1 MTTFDSGG
9 QDDTLGVETNK
20 QRVDDAQM
28 HQAWEAPATAVPE
41 HQDQPPPHTASE
53 KNPGTSVALS
63 LSSSTQQAVTSN
75 PDFIAPDHMPPLK
88 SKCIFVYRNGDNHY
102 PAKRVII
109 NRKEVHYENIF
120 ACRISRPNF
129 HSLVE

>member
-9 QDDTLGVETNK
+9 QDETLGGVTNE
-20 QRVDDAQM
+20 QRADEAHM
-28 HQAWEAPATAVPE
+28 HQAWESSATAEPE
-41 HQDQPPPHTASE
+41 NQGQPPLQTASE

-88 SKCIFVYRNGDNHY
+88 SKCIFVYRNGDNHF

-109 NRKEVHYENIF
+109 NRKEVL
-120 ACRISRPNF
+120 CS
-129 HSLVE
+129 